1 MKKDRRKLLINNL
14 MNKVKERIVT
24 SIQTKNKR
32 RKKSTCSELK
42 EKNKKKKENKTAG
55 ERIRKDDE
63 GDFSTA
69 TEDGKKRKTY
79 LNRDI
84 LIETN
89 ESDDGREVGDRMYFD
104 ISKDEEEEM
113 QSDDRAKMETGD
125 VDAEEKLT
133 EDEDSQT
140 RKRELGQ
147 SGAET
152 ICDRKKSKQSKEEKV
167 KRQELEGDIEQK
179 QGMKRDRKI
188 GQRLKRKR
196 AQRHDPE
203 LEKMK
208 TKLKHGYT
216 KKDKLE
222 NI

>member
-1 MKKDRRKLLINNL
+1 M
-14 MNKVKERIVT
+14 T
-24 SIQTKNKR
+24 SIQTKKQ
-32 RKKSTCSELK
+32 KEEISICSELK
-42 EKNKKKKENKTAG
+42 EKSKKKKENKTAG

-69 TEDGKKRKTY
+69 TEDGKERKTY

-84 LIETN
+84 LIETD

-113 QSDDRAKMETGD
+113 QSDDRAKMLTGD

-133 EDEDSQT
+133 EDDDSQT

-147 SGAET
+147 SCAET
-152 ICDRKKSKQSKEEKV
+152 ICDRKKSKKSKEEKV
-167 KRQELEGDIEQK
+167 KRQELEGDIEQE

-203 LEKMK
+203 FEKMK